1 MRRTIVLVVS
11 LLVANGAFASGFQV
25 TAQSARSMGM
35 GLAMTG
41 VADDASAIFYNP
53 AGLAFQ
59 DTALV
64 AGVMLATNTEGRYT
78 GPTGLAENQV
88 DGISVLPEL
97 YATKKFG
104 IAHVGLGIN
113 APFGLPMRW
122 ENRDTFSGRRVS
134 YLSNI
139 RTLNVNPTVAF
150 ALTPTLGV
158 AVGGDWVH
166 SKLQLERRRA
176 FAGFDVADV

>member
-11 LLVANGAFASGFQV
+11 LFVANGAFASGFQV

-35 GLAMTG
+35 GLATTG
-41 VADDASAIFYNP
+41 VADDASAVFYNP

-78 GPTGLAENQV
+78 GPTGLAEDQV
-88 DGISVLPEL
+88 NAINVLPEL

-113 APFGLPMRW
+113 TPFGLP
-122 ENRDTFSGRRVS
+122 
-134 YLSNI
+134 I
-139 RTLNVNPTVAF
+139 
-150 ALTPTLGV
+150 
-158 AVGGDWVH
+158 
-166 SKLQLERRRA
+166 
-176 FAGFDVADV
+176 